1 MIKIARLARAVSLC
15 CISLLAGAPAWAA
28 FPDKPIRIVVPYSAG
43 GSSDLLARA
52 IAEPMSSDLGQAV
65 IVENRAGAGSMVGT
79 AFVATQPADG
89 HTLLLADVPYTIVAA
104 LYAGRLKYDPRKD
117 LAPVALLGE
126 SPMYLFVTAGSRAQS
141 LEDVLRQARES
152 GGALTIGSGGNGSLT
167 HLMAE
172 LLMINGGVRLA
183 HVPYKGAAAAMNDLA
198 GGQVELSFSSMASAT
213 AVLTAGKVRAIA
225 VSAPARE
232 AAYRQVPTFRE
243 LGLDRMTVQNWWGV
257 MLPAGTPNDRVQI
270 LERAVLKIVSSV
282 AFAQR
287 LTALGVSAPQSAERG
302 SFARILQ
309 EDLARWEDLVTRAD
323 IKVSP

>member
-1 MIKIARLARAVSLC
+1 MTTVCRLVCTVSLFLGFLG
-15 CISLLAGAPAWAA
+15 SSAALAA

-52 IAEPMSSDLGQAV
+52 IAEPMSSDLGQPV

-79 AFVATQPADG
+79 AFVAGQAADG

-141 LEDVLRQARES
+141 LADLLKMARERP
-152 GGALTIGSGGNGSLT
+152 GQMTIGSGGNGSLT

-172 LLMINGGVRLA
+172 LLMLNTGIRLA

-198 GGQVELSFSSMASAT
+198 GGQVESSFSSMASAS
-213 AVLTAGKVRAIA
+213 AVLAAGKVRPIA

-232 AAYRQVPTFRE
+232 VAHQQVPTFRE
-243 LGLDRMTVQNWWGV
+243 SGFERMTVQNWWGV
-257 MLPAGTPNDRVQI
+257 MLPSGTPADRVQV
-270 LERAVLKIVSSV
+270 LERAVLKVVASQ

-287 LTALGVSAPQSAERG
+287 LAALGVSLPLAAQREP
-302 SFARILQ
+302 FARLLA
-309 EDLARWEDLVTRAD
+309 EDFARWEDLVSRAD

>member
-1 MIKIARLARAVSLC
+1 MITIRRLACVASLSLGLLSAHAVS
-15 CISLLAGAPAWAA
+15 AA

-52 IAEPMSSDLGQAV
+52 IAEPMSTDLGQPV

-79 AFVATQPADG
+79 AFVAGQPADG

-126 SPMYLFVTAGSRAQS
+126 SPMYLFVTAGSKATS
-141 LEDVLRQARES
+141 LADVLKMARERP
-152 GGALTIGSGGNGSLT
+152 GQMTIGSGGNGSLT

-172 LLMINGGVRLA
+172 LLMLNTGIRLA

-213 AVLTAGKVRAIA
+213 AVLGAGKVRPIA

-232 AAYRQVPTFRE
+232 AAHNQTPTFRE
-243 LGLDRMTVQNWWGV
+243 SGFERMTVQNWWGV
-257 MLPAGTPNDRVQI
+257 MLPSGTPADRVQV
-270 LERAVLKIVSSV
+270 LERAVLKVVTSP

-287 LTALGVSAPQSAERG
+287 LAALGVSLPQAAQREH
-302 SFARILQ
+302 FARMLA
-309 EDLARWEDLVTRAD
+309 EDFARWEDLVTRAD